1 MSTSDLI
8 IGYSL
13 GVIILSLIIW
23 NGMALRIGYTQMDL
37 MLSHLR
43 RSSAVTALA
52 SLRHGGPWGVLL
64 LVGGIA
70 GFVAFP
76 NFYIKR
82 GTIDADDINNFPDKL
97 KIKLTRLY
105 RIVILLLSCMGI
117 LLIIKYSIKLD
128 L

>member
-1 MSTSDLI
+1 MSTSDYIL
-8 IGYSL
+8 GYSL
-13 GVIILSLIIW
+13 GIVILSLLIW

-37 MLSHLR
+37 MLSHLKK
-43 RSSAVTALA
+43 SSAVTALA

-76 NFYIKR
+76 DFYIKR
-82 GTIDADDINNFPDKL
+82 GTIDADDINNFPAKL
-97 KIKLTRLY
+97 KTKLTRLY
-105 RIVILLLSCMGI
+105 RVVILLLSCMGI
-117 LLIIKYSIKLD
+117 LLIIKYTIKPD

>member
-1 MSTSDLI
+1 MSTSDYIL
-8 IGYSL
+8 GYSL
-13 GVIILSLIIW
+13 GIVILSLLIW

-37 MLSHLR
+37 MLSHLK

-76 NFYIKR
+76 DFYIKR
-82 GTIDADDINNFPDKL
+82 GTIDADDINNFPAKL
-97 KIKLTRLY
+97 RTKLTRLY
-105 RIVILLLSCMGI
+105 RVVILLLSCMGI
-117 LLIIKYSIKLD
+117 LLFVKYAIKLD